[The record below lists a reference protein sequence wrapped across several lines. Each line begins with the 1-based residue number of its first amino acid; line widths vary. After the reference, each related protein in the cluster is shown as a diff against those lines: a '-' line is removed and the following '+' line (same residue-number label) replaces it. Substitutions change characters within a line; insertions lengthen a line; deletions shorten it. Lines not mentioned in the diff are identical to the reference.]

1 MTIENTNVPTS
12 IIPKSDE
19 KREKFYKRLNEWI
32 EFQHIIESAQASQ
45 KDYMNAIAED
55 HVEEFPDDNKASV
68 KKRAKWLIDEFLK
81 GKLTE
86 DIALMDST
94 LGDYSIAE
102 KHLKD

>member
-1 MTIENTNVPTS
+1 MTEQTNSVTS

-19 KREKFYKRLNEWI
+19 AREKFYGRLNQWI
-32 EFQHIIESAQASQ
+32 ELQHIIESAQASQ

-55 HVEEFPDDNKASV
+55 HVENYPDDNKASV
-68 KKRAKWLIDEFLK
+68 KKRAKWMIDEFLK

-102 KHLKD
+102 KYLKD